1 MTAREGMYSDSGAG
15 MTEGEGDDEKEGARI
30 ELVEVRKCLGKS

>member
-15 MTEGEGDDEKEGARI
+15 RTEKERNVEKEGGRI
-30 ELVEVRKCLGKS
+30 ELVEVRQCLGKS